1 MQTLQPNAEAARL
14 AKLKVPQLR
23 EELGNLGLVKG
34 GNKTVLIQR
43 LLAQPGAEGDV
54 ACRMIREW
62 RAMEIRNWRA
72 MDPDPI
78 QVLASHDLE
87 ALDGRAERLR
97 VLRAASLSMLR
108 EYRECNA
115 LGESRMQC
123 TGGATPNIQRADKAA
138 GKLCDLIEQ
147 YHELHGTEEQLLN
160 YKENRAWH
168 FDIAPLALL
177 MLGHAIEEQAV
188 GGPDYQPGRGLSRSL
203 SGRVIGLYKT
213 KDKQAVRAVFKGP
226 KGGIYTKTPSGS
238 RSRPKNEDWE
248 PMEEAEVKQ
257 RIAQH
262 EAWKSASPSK

>member
-1 MQTLQPNAEAARL
+1 
-14 AKLKVPQLR
+14 
-23 EELGNLGLVKG
+23 
-34 GNKTVLIQR
+34 
-43 LLAQPGAEGDV
+43 
-54 ACRMIREW
+54 
-62 RAMEIRNWRA
+62 MEIRNWRA

-115 LGESRMQC
+115 QGEYRECNALGEQEK
-123 TGGATPNIQRADKAA
+123 TPNMQRADKAA

-177 MLGHAIEEQAV
+177 MLGPGIEEQAV

-213 KDKQAVRAVFKGP
+213 KDKQTVRAVFKGP